1 MPRPTHDFDWHSIA
15 QEPSEPGQENVSAT
29 RDRLRWVLVLFAL
42 ALLTVFA
49 RAVQLELRDGAAH
62 REIAARPLQRAILL
76 PAERGRILAR
86 DGSVLAEDRTVQAVA
101 VQFEYLQDP
110 PDPQWLRRKARGRLS
125 RADRRQ
131 ADKVQA
137 AEQAVRTELK
147 QMHERLAAL
156 CRVEPAEWQRRARRI
171 DARVTAM
178 ARHVNQRRTEQFV
191 AQADDPSP
199 DLDETWKSVVHG
211 LFAPPAPLPPAPL
224 VIAEQRA
231 FHPLAFDVPSRT
243 LEEIQ
248 RQAKAYPGVK
258 IISVVRRGYP
268 QGALAAQWIGHI
280 GAGSPIAR
288 IDETSS
294 TDGEDAAIVGRM
306 GIELLR
312 DSALQGRAGRERR
325 TVDRRGRVLASQIEQ
340 APQKGHDVVLT
351 LDAQLQH
358 WAERSL
364 DHALRQIDR
373 AEPSMAAVRGG
384 AAVVLDVRSG
394 EILASASAPRFEPS
408 WFADSD
414 PRVEELLADP
424 RRPLFDRVAKMAL
437 PPGSVFKPVT
447 ALALMS
453 QAEFDARQP
462 FVCQGY
468 LQEPDQLRC
477 QIFRQLGIGHG
488 PVNLIEALAQS
499 CNVYFFHHATEL
511 GAAGLTDW
519 AARCG
524 FGQRSGIDAADE
536 GSGQLPTRD
545 DLRTF
550 GQLQQFAI
558 GQGSFTATPL
568 QVARC
573 YAALANGGHLLKPRL
588 TRAEI
593 TTADR
598 GADSVDDA
606 SMGDEGAIA
615 ELTEANLSVI
625 AEGLLRVVNDPSG
638 TAYETARLT
647 QVTLAGKTGT
657 AQVGADRPD
666 HAWFAGYAPAEAPR
680 VAFVVVL
687 EHAGT
692 GGRAAATVAK
702 SLVGRMQQLGYFGP
716 PQAVEQAL
724 APGKG

>member
-1 MPRPTHDFDWHSIA
+1 
-15 QEPSEPGQENVSAT
+15 
-29 RDRLRWVLVLFAL
+29 
-42 ALLTVFA
+42 
-49 RAVQLELRDGAAH
+49 
-62 REIAARPLQRAILL
+62 
-76 PAERGRILAR
+76 
-86 DGSVLAEDRTVQAVA
+86 
-101 VQFEYLQDP
+101 
-110 PDPQWLRRKARGRLS
+110 
-125 RADRRQ
+125 
-131 ADKVQA
+131 
-137 AEQAVRTELK
+137 
-147 QMHERLAAL
+147 
-156 CRVEPAEWQRRARRI
+156 
-171 DARVTAM
+171 
-178 ARHVNQRRTEQFV
+178 
-191 AQADDPSP
+191 
-199 DLDETWKSVVHG
+199 
-211 LFAPPAPLPPAPL
+211 
-224 VIAEQRA
+224 
-231 FHPLAFDVPSRT
+231 
-243 LEEIQ
+243 
-248 RQAKAYPGVK
+248 
-258 IISVVRRGYP
+258 
-268 QGALAAQWIGHI
+268 
-280 GAGSPIAR
+280 
-288 IDETSS
+288 
-294 TDGEDAAIVGRM
+294 M